1 MTKNQ
6 FIRELREALEEMV
19 PPSVIEENT
28 AYYEDYFRTQMSQGK
43 TEEEICGM
51 LGSPR
56 LIAKSIAEA
65 NGSEDNVYY
74 EQSFGESQNWEQDEP
89 RGKIRIFDLNSWKVK
104 AGCLLFVAAMLLILY
119 AVLHVFAAVMA
130 VLSPVILA
138 VLIIYLI
145 YRMIRR

>member
-1 MTKNQ
+1 MEVKTMY
-6 FIRELREALEEMV
+6 I
-19 PPSVIEENT
+19 IEQTFE
-28 AYYEDYFRTQMSQGK
+28 
-43 TEEEICGM
+43 
-51 LGSPR
+51 
-56 LIAKSIAEA
+56 
-65 NGSEDNVYY
+65 
-74 EQSFGESQNWEQDEP
+74 ESQNWEQDEP
-89 RGKIRIFDLNSWKVK
+89 RGKVRIFDLNSGKVK